1 MQEAMKEAV
10 RLWLRAAR
18 MPSVI
23 ALLELLKAELASRNI
38 VLVFA
43 VTQRSPERGPGT

>member
-1 MQEAMKEAV
+1 MQEAMKEAL

-23 ALLELLKAELASRNI
+23 ALMEMVKTELATRNI
-38 VLVFA
+38 VLEFA
-43 VTQRSPERGPGT
+43 VTHRIPERGSET